1 MEVFLGWIFF
11 SIIVGAIGSN
21 RNIGFVGA
29 FFLSILLSPL
39 IGLVFTL
46 VSKSNEQIEFEKQ
59 LLSQNKKQTEGI
71 LNANQKSF
79 TDELYKLKT
88 LLDSG
93 LITSEEFESEK
104 ENIRRNIPIK
114 KTVLSLY
121 CSQTPGL
128 SGKLRVQVGDKG
140 DFVPL
145 PNNKNDAL
153 DFDVRAGEA
162 KVVISPSSVFASE
175 KIVYLKTIEDEVT
188 FYDIFEIY
196 NRS

>member
-39 IGLVFTL
+39 IGLIFTL

-59 LLSQNKKQTEGI
+59 LLSQNKKQTDGI

-104 ENIRRNIPIK
+104 ENIRRYIPIK

-145 PNNKNDAL
+145 PINKNDAL

-175 KIVYLKTIEDEVT
+175 KIVYLKTIEDEIT
-188 FYDIFEIY
+188 CYDIFEIY

>member
-29 FFLSILLSPL
+29 FFLSILLSPF
-39 IGLVFTL
+39 IGLIFTL

-59 LLSQNKKQTEGI
+59 LLSQNKKQTDGI
-71 LNANQKSF
+71 INANQKSF

-104 ENIRRNIPIK
+104 EKIRRNIPIK

-175 KIVYLKTIEDEVT
+175 KIVYLKIIEDEIT
-188 FYDIFEIY
+188 YYDIFEIY

>member
-11 SIIVGAIGSN
+11 SIIVGSIGTN

-29 FFLSILLSPL
+29 FFLSLLLLPL
-39 IGLVFTL
+39 IRLIFTL

-59 LLSQNKKQTEGI
+59 LLSQNKKQTDGI

-104 ENIRRNIPIK
+104 ENIRRNIPIT

-128 SGKLRVQVGDKG
+128 
-140 DFVPL
+140 
-145 PNNKNDAL
+145 
-153 DFDVRAGEA
+153 
-162 KVVISPSSVFASE
+162 
-175 KIVYLKTIEDEVT
+175 
-188 FYDIFEIY
+188 
-196 NRS
+196 